1 MTIQD
6 DERENTQIK
15 LFGLTKLAAEGRG
28 GIDAVLILDSEYKEL
43 MDKEQGYSPKR
54 MLEIL
59 KDRGKYLIERGSTL
73 NNPHIP
79 TSYFKGWEQITSN
92 HKQRLRALVVQSLS
106 I

>member
-1 MTIQD
+1 
-6 DERENTQIK
+6 
-15 LFGLTKLAAEGRG
+15 
-28 GIDAVLILDSEYKEL
+28 